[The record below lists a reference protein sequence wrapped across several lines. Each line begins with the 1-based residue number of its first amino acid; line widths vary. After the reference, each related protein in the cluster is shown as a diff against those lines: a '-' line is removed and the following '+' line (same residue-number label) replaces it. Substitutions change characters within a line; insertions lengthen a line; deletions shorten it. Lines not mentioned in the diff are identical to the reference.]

1 MSESKSKLSEQK
13 VVILGCMNPEITE
26 KIAQIVKESGEDVQ
40 LVMLEDKV
48 VLDYI
53 ESQGGETS
61 RSRMTDEERLKTF
74 LGNKKNRD
82 EAESHAMVLFGILS
96 DNKSIAD
103 NDAVNRVYSKQW
115 ITKKT
120 NMNYQQAT
128 ELLDLLYAFGFIEYT
143 NQKYEF
149 KFVFGRKVRCAS
161 AKADVIQRVDELNA
175 AAIRYREFIK
185 EYSGMSEDEM
195 SDDLIQLNEDVRKLI
210 KI

>member
-61 RSRMTDEERLKTF
+61 RSGMTDEERLKTF

>member
-1 MSESKSKLSEQK
+1 MSESKSKLSEK
-13 VVILGCMNPEITE
+13 SVVILGCMNPEITE
-26 KIAQIVKESGEDVQ
+26 KITQIVKENEGIQ

-48 VLDYI
+48 VLDYV
-53 ESQGGETS
+53 ESQGVETS
-61 RSRMTDEERLKTF
+61 RSKMTDEERLKSF
-74 LGNKKNRD
+74 LSNKKNQD

-161 AKADVIQRVDELNA
+161 AKADVIQRVEELNT
-175 AAIRYREFIK
+175 AAIRYREFMK
-185 EYSGMSEDEM
+185 QYSGMTEDEM